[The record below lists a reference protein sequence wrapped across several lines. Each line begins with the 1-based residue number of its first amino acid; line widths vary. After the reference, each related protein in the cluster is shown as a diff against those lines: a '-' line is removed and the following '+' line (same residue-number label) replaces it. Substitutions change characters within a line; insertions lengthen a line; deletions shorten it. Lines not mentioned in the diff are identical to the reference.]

1 MFTLYQRALRRQENH
16 TGQGFVLF
24 TFKKDQE
31 RLCWRDFYD
40 GWSEDHDLKS
50 GASHIGQVFCHTYR
64 PLERSDTEVLISYG
78 LLVMY

>member
-24 TFKKDQE
+24 TFKNDQE
-31 RLCWRDFYD
+31 RLWWRDFYD

-50 GASHIGQVFCHTYR
+50 AGASHIGQVFF
-64 PLERSDTEVLISYG
+64 G